1 MASSVPVV
9 DILDDD
15 DDDNTCLGIA
25 SPASCKRSLGFSG
38 TSSRDF
44 LDAFSPSPPLRK
56 RPPLAAVAPINLDD
70 TPSPPKRRRSSVSI
84 NLDDT
89 PSPPKP
95 RLSSVPKQPVGVDD
109 DVALSPTGDVV
120 ADRPDSIFYWAAF
133 SESPETVVPTSDG
146 LGSLAAETPGFASPD
161 SVRPPAAP
169 DMSMSSAPPAQKGS
183 GKLSSL
189 VAACSLCQQEE
200 STTIIV
206 KHCFC
211 LLSTVSCV

>member
-1 MASSVPVV
+1 
-9 DILDDD
+9 
-15 DDDNTCLGIA
+15 
-25 SPASCKRSLGFSG
+25 
-38 TSSRDF
+38 
-44 LDAFSPSPPLRK
+44 
-56 RPPLAAVAPINLDD
+56 
-70 TPSPPKRRRSSVSI
+70 
-84 NLDDT
+84 
-89 PSPPKP
+89 
-95 RLSSVPKQPVGVDD
+95 
-109 DVALSPTGDVV
+109 VALSPTGDVV